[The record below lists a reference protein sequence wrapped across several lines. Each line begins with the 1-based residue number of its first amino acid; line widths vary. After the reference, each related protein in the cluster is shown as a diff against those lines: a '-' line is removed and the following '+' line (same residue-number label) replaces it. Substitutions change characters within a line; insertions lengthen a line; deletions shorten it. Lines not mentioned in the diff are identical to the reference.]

1 MKKLGTKRDKSLWDR
16 LVNEKFGGE
25 YPVLSPEASV
35 EAALR
40 LYRKAMGKPF
50 SGKIKLTS
58 GNRRTWVRNG
68 VMSVNP
74 DERIWTGS
82 RGLREIIHSI
92 SHLAH
97 RHLHPL
103 DAPHSRRQAQLE
115 GRLVT
120 YAIKSGWLEP
130 GKLKPTKKTLARL
143 EQAKKTKRKR
153 RADPDHTALKRKM
166 KELGMTGRIEREGGY
181 TDFVIQPNET
191 FPKGFKTIHY
201 DWAETL
207 DRFEEAVRDPSALDR
222 HGWLSR

>member
-1 MKKLGTKRDKSLWDR
+1 
-16 LVNEKFGGE
+16 VNEKFGGE

-40 LYRKAMGKPF
+40 LYRKAMGRSF
-50 SGKIKLTS
+50 TGKVKLTS

-74 DERIWTGS
+74 DEHIWTGS

-97 RHLHPL
+97 MRLHPL

-120 YAIKSGWLEP
+120 YAIKSGWMEP

-143 EQAKKTKRKR
+143 SKTKETKRKPV
-153 RADPDHTALKRKM
+153 DPDLRDLRKLLKKHGL
-166 KELGMTGRIEREGGY
+166 KGRVVRDTDWTDYVIEPTEK
-181 TDFVIQPNET
+181 
-191 FPKGFKTIHY
+191 FPKGIQTCHY
-201 DWAETL
+201 DWSETL
-207 DRFEEAVRDPSALDR
+207 DRIEEALEHPDHLDEQ
-222 HGWLSR
+222 GWLSR